1 MGSVILSDL
10 SQFIEELK
18 SGRRYVELSLV
29 RLAEIENQGFW
40 SSNIHLK
47 HVIVTVWVGQDIVRL
62 DLFYGPQSGHE
73 EHDREVMQAMARDLA
88 QLREACRECG
98 LEIRRGVLE
107 ETLVLQ

>member
-1 MGSVILSDL
+1 MGCVTLSDL

-18 SGRRYVELSLV
+18 YGQRYVEMSLV
-29 RLAEIENQGFW
+29 RLAEIENEGFW
-40 SSNIHLK
+40 SSTIRLK
-47 HVIVTVWVGQDIVRL
+47 RVIVTVRVGQDIVRL

-73 EHDREVMQAMARDLA
+73 EHDHEVMQVMTRDLA

-98 LEIRRGVLE
+98 LEIRRGILE